1 MSVAQRFFFSRGVS
15 ADLYRQSAIRT
26 GAYAALALIFGVR
39 LAFGAFDYEPMYALV
54 LALVL
59 LVLGIVGLTLSA
71 GQRSG
76 TVQHVALFSLPVV
89 DIALITAMIL
99 ASGGVESRLMFMY
112 AVPSLASIVVSIPF
126 ALTVGGMI
134 IAAFSIAVLSGHY
147 GLLPIIEKTSYAGDS
162 VLVARILRTI
172 LFEIVVL
179 GGCIVYAAYLLR
191 RHRQEIE
198 ARDEI
203 IYTLVERMRTPL
215 SQEEAD
221 AVLAAVSIPSLP
233 IERQYNFGKTI
244 SCAVCSS
251 SIPRFRSYWGIRA
264 AHVRLYPFGEYRNDI
279 HCNSCHGAQRS
290 CAHCAEWGA
299 RQFLQQEA

>member
-1 MSVAQRFFFSRGVS
+1 MRVAQRFFFSRGVS
-15 ADLYRQSAIRT
+15 ADLYRQSVIRT
-26 GAYAALALIFGVR
+26 GAYAALALILGIR
-39 LAFGAFDYEPMYALV
+39 LVFEAFDYEPMYTLI
-54 LALVL
+54 LTLVL
-59 LVLGIVGLTLSA
+59 LVLGVVGLTLSSA
-71 GQRSG
+71 QRSSSL
-76 TVQHVALFSLPVV
+76 QQAALFSLPVV
-89 DIALITAMIL
+89 DTVLITGMML

-134 IAAFSIAVLSGHY
+134 IAAFSIAALGGHY
-147 GLLPIIEKTSYAGDS
+147 GLLPVVEKTSYAGDS

-179 GGCIVYAAYLLR
+179 GGCIAYATYLLH
-191 RHRQEIE
+191 RHRREIE

-215 SQEEAD
+215 SEEEAN
-221 AVLAAVSIPSLP
+221 AVLAAVSIPPLP
-233 IERQYNFGKTI
+233 IERQYNLGKTL

-279 HCNSCHGAQRS
+279 HCSSCHGAQRS

-299 RQFLQQEA
+299 PQFSEQKA